1 MRPKS
6 KQLVV
11 GGTGLLA
18 LVVRRAILRND
29 GSLGGFYIFNPNF
42 LILVLPPNFF
52 FFFFLITGIFKALSQ
67 LDLWDTVQN
76 TPSTRVD

>member
-52 FFFFLITGIFKALSQ
+52 FFFFF
-67 LDLWDTVQN
+67 
-76 TPSTRVD
+76 

>member
-18 LVVRRAILRND
+18 LVVRRAIWRND

-42 LILVLPPNFF
+42 LILVLPPN
-52 FFFFLITGIFKALSQ
+52 FFFLITGIFKALSQ